1 MIVSQWVN
9 AMMRSTALLFVCTV
23 LASLVGVL
31 LPAAPA
37 WGQADDPAHYLAAEK
52 LKSADNSRYNDL
64 RNGRVAFS
72 ADAAENR
79 RVLELAAQ
87 WYVNRLTWGQ
97 FRDGTPENGNTSKMS
112 ELVREAIRQVPEYRS
127 KRELEPNQQMF
138 VDEFSKQLVTQIKA
152 VLKSKWPISQINAAM
167 ILAHLGRV
175 GFEEA
180 ADTMVEIVNDPK
192 QIDAV
197 KLYALRGLKELFAL
211 QRQERPFQFKDRERE
226 VRSIQALLKFLDR
239 TATPAEFSL
248 GDAEAF
254 RREVEAFRW
263 VRREALMAL
272 GETRFPAL
280 LDKNKRELADGLTAW
295 QLLRTCCKDG
305 FQPDA
310 SKEGFKPEPSIAER
324 VEAAISACRLD
335 PKLTPGLQVDY
346 LAHGLGFV
354 VRDFVVR
361 YNEDYKETK
370 GKSFVWRYDAL
381 RLAAALQALRT
392 SLANVRDKKAVDYAN
407 ELIAKYE
414 SGLGII
420 EKDPRQFVDSTY
432 ITSLEETLTQRLP
445 AAKSVYQDV
454 PTSVVKPP
462 AAREK

>member
-1 MIVSQWVN
+1 
-9 AMMRSTALLFVCTV
+9 MMRSTALTFVCTI
-23 LASLVGVL
+23 LAFLGGVL
-31 LPAAPA
+31 LPTTPA

-64 RNGRVAFS
+64 RSGRVAFS

-97 FRDGTPENGNTSKMS
+97 YRDGTPENGNTSKLS

-180 ADTMVEIVNDPK
+180 ADTMVEIINDPK

-197 KLYALRGLKELFAL
+197 KLYALRGLKELFGL
-211 QRQERPFQFKDRERE
+211 QRQERPFQFKNRERE

-239 TATPAEFSL
+239 TANPTESSPA
-248 GDAEAF
+248 
-254 RREVEAFRW
+254 EVEAFRW
-263 VRREALMAL
+263 VRREAIMAL
-272 GETRFPAL
+272 GETRYPAL
-280 LDKNKRELADGLTAW
+280 LDKNKKEMADGLTAW
-295 QLLRTCCKDG
+295 QLLRICCKDG
-305 FQPDA
+305 FQPDP
-310 SKEGFKPEPSIAER
+310 SKAGFRPEPSLAER
-324 VEAAISACRLD
+324 VEAAISVCRLD
-335 PKLTPGLQVDY
+335 PKLAPGFQVDY
-346 LAHGLGFV
+346 VVHSLGFV

-392 SLANVRDKKAVDYAN
+392 NLANVGDKKAVDYAN

-414 SGLGII
+414 SGLGTI

-432 ITSLEETLTQRLP
+432 ITSLEETLGRRLP
-445 AAKSVYQDV
+445 AAKSVFQEV
-454 PTSVVKPP
+454 PTSTVKPP
-462 AAREK
+462 AGGR